1 LPWGTRVGGVKM
13 IKNEIARVFALAMG
27 SVLVLAVSG
36 CAFSGPGT
44 HVGGNGFTDETVPKG
59 SGEKAA
65 KPTPPPDDE
74 DDLPV
79 LK

>member
-1 LPWGTRVGGVKM
+1 MPWGARERGVKM
-13 IKNEIARVFALAMG
+13 IKNEMERVFALTMG

-44 HVGGNGFTDETVPKG
+44 HPGGNGYSDEAVLKG
-59 SGEKAA
+59 TGEKAA
-65 KPTPPPDDE
+65 KPTPPDDE

-79 LK
+79 PR

>member
-1 LPWGTRVGGVKM
+1 MPRCASERGVKM
-13 IKNEIARVFALAMG
+13 AKNEMARVFALAVG

-44 HVGGNGFTDETVPKG
+44 HVGGNGFTDEAVPKG
-59 SGEKAA
+59 DGENAA
-65 KPTPPPDDE
+65 KPTPPDDD

-79 LK
+79 PR

>member
-1 LPWGTRVGGVKM
+1 M
-13 IKNEIARVFALAMG
+13 IKNEVARIFALAMG

-44 HVGGNGFTDETVPKG
+44 HVGGNGFTDEVVPKDG
-59 SGEKAA
+59 GEKAA
-65 KPTPPPDDE
+65 KPTPPDDE